1 MKIEEVLKLAETI
14 SLILHQTDR
23 DDLIEPLIQLVDDYE
38 RINDE
43 IATFV
48 HGEVESS
55 SSSEEFDDKDG
66 GVCNQWGCS
75 CGECPEAKLNDK
87 DTTIEGDKVKVD
99 DEGFHSIE

>member
-14 SLILHQTDR
+14 SIILHQTER
-23 DDLIEPLIQLVDDYE
+23 DDLIVPLIQLVDDYE

-55 SSSEEFDDKDG
+55 SSSDESDDND
-66 GVCNQWGCS
+66 S
-75 CGECPEAKLNDK
+75 GEYPEAKLNDK
-87 DTTIEGDKVKVD
+87 DTTIEGDKVKID
-99 DEGFHSIE
+99 DDGFHSLE